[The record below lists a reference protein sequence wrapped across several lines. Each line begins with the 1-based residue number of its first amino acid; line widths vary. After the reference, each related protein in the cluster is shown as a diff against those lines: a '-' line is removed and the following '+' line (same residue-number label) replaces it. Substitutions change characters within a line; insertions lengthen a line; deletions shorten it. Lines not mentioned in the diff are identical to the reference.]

1 MSPGPFSIGGT
12 TFDFPTEAKAPIAG
26 YSGLPADGLAGDA
39 SPTPGRF
46 EPRELPIGHAPI
58 NAPHG
63 QLTDEYPD
71 CATGQLGY
79 PLGELLLPG
88 QPYFAPGIAVGDVP
102 GSLGPTTAYFKRD
115 GSRVLRDTRVASRA
129 PTTWRQGR

>member
-1 MSPGPFSIGGT
+1 M
-12 TFDFPTEAKAPIAG
+12 
-26 YSGLPADGLAGDA
+26 
-39 SPTPGRF
+39 F
-46 EPRELPIGHAPI
+46 EPRTLPVGHAPI

-63 QLTDEYPD
+63 QLTEEYPD

-102 GSLGPTTAYFKRD
+102 GSLGPTTAYFHPD
-115 GSRVLRDTRVASRA
+115 GTRELRDTRVESRA
-129 PTTWRQGR
+129 PTTWGLEQ